1 MYKMSATQA
10 MSSARRRRGN
20 QQPAS
25 KPAAR
30 GTGDML
36 RQQPDVPSNEIEH
49 SADRI
54 ASFVPT
60 PVPAATT
67 PSELVFQHDR
77 RLFNLE
83 NGMAEA
89 IGVINSNID
98 VLTDGY
104 NSVAQG
110 TDASV
115 INSLRAEI
123 RSLSSRMTALEDA
136 RSANSD
142 DEEVTVSF
150 TKPSEE
156 GMPASD

>member
-20 QQPAS
+20 QQPAP
-25 KPAAR
+25 KPGAR
-30 GTGDML
+30 GAGDML

-49 SADRI
+49 STDRI
-54 ASFVPT
+54 ASFAPV
-60 PVPAATT
+60 PVPAAST

-104 NSVAQG
+104 NSVAQE
-110 TDASV
+110 TDTSV

-123 RSLSSRMTALEDA
+123 RSLSSRMTELEDA

-142 DEEVTVSF
+142 DDEITVNF
-150 TKPSEE
+150 TEPSEE
-156 GMPASD
+156 GVPASD

>member
-25 KPAAR
+25 RPAAR
-30 GTGDML
+30 GTSSTS
-36 RQQPDVPSNEIEH
+36 QQQSDVPSNEIEQSTGH
-49 SADRI
+49 I
-54 ASFVPT
+54 ASFVPA
-60 PVPAATT
+60 PVPAANT
-67 PSELVFQHDR
+67 PSELIFQHDR

-89 IGVINSNID
+89 IGVINANID

-110 TDASV
+110 TDTSV

-142 DEEVTVSF
+142 DDEITVNF
-150 TKPSEE
+150 TEPSGE
-156 GMPASD
+156 GVLASD